1 MSTAGGSEPEER
13 PDPFSRRREV
23 AATSARSL
31 LMTVLGEIVLPAG
44 RPVWTQT
51 VVDVLGLV
59 GVEEKSARQA
69 LARTA
74 ADGMLTSE
82 RVGRRVRWDL
92 SPWGHGLLTEGAA
105 RIYAHGRARPAW
117 DGRWLV
123 VVASV
128 PEQQRA
134 RRHRLRT
141 RLAWAGL
148 GSPAAGMWVSTDTG
162 RLDEVREVLAEIDP
176 ADAHVITGEYEGG
189 LSSTELAARA
199 WDLGDLAARYADFVA
214 RFADLAPA
222 DRRRDASPRR
232 CVSSTPG
239 AGSRSSTPGSPTI
252 SCPTP
257 GWATAP
263 PRCST
268 AGTPNGPR
276 ARCAQPGPSAWSA
289 RPLLNPDRL
298 RVDERLGP
306 EARELAAVAGV
317 LRPAERHLGRRLGD
331 LVDVD
336 HARLD
341 LGGEP
346 LLSSSSSVQALPP
359 SPKSESLAIRIA
371 SSASR
376 ARKTSATGPNSSSR

>member
-1 MSTAGGSEPEER
+1 MSTAGRRSGAELDPSVSESEER

-31 LMTVLGEIVLPAG
+31 LMTVLGEVVLPAG

-92 SPWGHGLLTEGAA
+92 SSWGHGLLTEGAA
-105 RIYAHGRARPAW
+105 RIYAHGRARTAW

-162 RLDEVREVLAEIDP
+162 RLAEVREVLAEIDP
-176 ADAHVITGEYEGG
+176 SDAHVITGEYQGG

-199 WDLGDLAARYADFVA
+199 WDLGDLEARYSDFVA
-214 RFADLAPA
+214 RFADLSPDA
-222 DRRRDASPRR
+222 DAETLAAQVRLVDAWRRFPFLDPGLPDDLLPDAWVGHRAAGVFHGR
-232 CVSSTPG
+232 HAEWAPG
-239 AGSRSSTPGSPTI
+239 AMR
-252 SCPTP
+252 
-257 GWATAP
+257 A
-263 PRCST
+263 
-268 AGTPNGPR
+268 AG
-276 ARCAQPGPSAWSA
+276 A
-289 RPLLNPDRL
+289 
-298 RVDERLGP
+298 LG
-306 EARELAAVAGV
+306 L
-317 LRPAERHLGRRLGD
+317 
-331 LVDVD
+331 
-336 HARLD
+336 
-341 LGGEP
+341 
-346 LLSSSSSVQALPP
+346 
-359 SPKSESLAIRIA
+359 
-371 SSASR
+371 
-376 ARKTSATGPNSSSR
+376 